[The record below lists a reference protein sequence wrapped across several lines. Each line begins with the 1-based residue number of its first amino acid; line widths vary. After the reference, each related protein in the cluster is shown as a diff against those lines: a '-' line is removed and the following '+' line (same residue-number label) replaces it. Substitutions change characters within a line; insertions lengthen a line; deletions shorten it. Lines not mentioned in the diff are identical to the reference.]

1 MPKVQL
7 TNAAV
12 DRFKAAPGVRTEYFD
27 KLLPGFA
34 LRVSGPSPSNPSGA
48 KSWVV
53 FYRFGGKQRR
63 DTIGKWPVLELGEA
77 REKARKL
84 LAAVSENR
92 DPHPAAQAT
101 YTVESVV
108 DEFMKRHMAAHQ
120 RSASYVNE
128 TRRIFDTLVL
138 PRWRGRSLQD
148 IARRDVLELL
158 DLIADGRASSRNEK
172 SGKGAPIM
180 ANRALAAMRV
190 FFRWVMGR
198 GLIDTSPVSNIPRPS
213 AENPRDRVLSDNE
226 IVAFW
231 KGCENL
237 GWPFGSLF
245 RLLLLTA
252 QRRDEVGSMTW
263 LEVDLGV
270 GVWTLPRERAKN
282 DRKHEVPLSRLAL
295 DLLAAAPRIAGSQF
309 IFTTTGQRPASG
321 FSKAKQRI
329 DRQMAELWSEELTRC
344 GAEIE
349 KISKDV
355 PAWTLHDLR
364 RTAATGMASLNVPP
378 HVVDRVLN
386 HVSGTIRGVAA
397 VYNRHAYLEER
408 KAALEAWGRHVE
420 SLIRPG
426 PTNVIPLVA
435 AR

>member
-7 TNAAV
+7 TAAAV
-12 DRFKAAPGVRTEYFD
+12 ERFRAAPGVRTEYFD

-34 LRVSGPSPSNPSGA
+34 LRVSGPSPSNPAGA

-53 FYRFGGKQRR
+53 FYRFGGKLRR

-101 YTVESVV
+101 YAVEGAV

-138 PRWRGRSLQD
+138 PRWRGRALQD
-148 IARRDVLELL
+148 ISRRDVLELL
-158 DLIADGRASSRNEK
+158 DLIADGRASSRAEK
-172 SGKGAPIM
+172 AGKGAPIM
-180 ANRALAAMRV
+180 ANRALAALRV
-190 FFRWVMGR
+190 FFRWEVGR
-198 GLIDTSPVSNIPRPS
+198 GLIAASPVTNIPRPA

-231 KGCENL
+231 QGCESL
-237 GWPFGSLF
+237 GWPFGALF

-263 LEVDLGV
+263 LEVDLDSGL
-270 GVWTLPRERAKN
+270 WTLPRERAKN
-282 DRKHEVPLSRLAL
+282 DREHEVQLSGLAL
-295 DLLAAAPRIAGSQF
+295 AILEAAPRIAGSRF

-321 FSKAKQRI
+321 FSKAKQRL
-329 DRQMAELWSEELTRC
+329 DLQMAQLCAGE
-344 GAEIE
+344 E
-349 KISKDV
+349 KIATAV

-364 RTAATGMASLNVPP
+364 RTTATGMARLNIAP

-397 VYNRHAYLEER
+397 VYNRHAYLDER
-408 KAALEAWGRHVE
+408 RAALEAWGRYVE
-420 SLIRPG
+420 GLVRPA
-426 PTNVIPLVA
+426 PPDVILLSTS
-435 AR
+435 R

>member
-7 TNAAV
+7 TTAAV
-12 DRFKAAPGVRTEYFD
+12 ERFKAAPGVRTEYFD

-34 LRVSGPSPSNPSGA
+34 LRVSGPSPSNPAGA

-53 FYRFGGKQRR
+53 FYRFGGKLRR
-63 DTIGKWPVLELGEA
+63 DTIGKWPILELGEA
-77 REKARKL
+77 QEKARKL

-92 DPHPAAQAT
+92 DPHPPAQAT
-101 YTVESVV
+101 NTVEEVV

-120 RSASYVNE
+120 RSLSYVTE
-128 TRRIFDTLVL
+128 TRRIFDSLVL
-138 PRWRGRSLQD
+138 PRWRGRALQD
-148 IARRDVLELL
+148 ISRRDVLELL
-158 DLIADGRASSRNEK
+158 DLIADGRASSRTERV
-172 SGKGAPIM
+172 GKRAPIM
-180 ANRALAAMRV
+180 ANRALATLRV
-190 FFRWVMGR
+190 FFRWVAGR
-198 GLIDTSPVSNIPRPS
+198 GLIDTSPVLNIPRPA
-213 AENPRDRVLSDNE
+213 AENPRDRVLSDDE

-231 KGCENL
+231 NGCESL

-252 QRRDEVGSMTW
+252 QRRDEVGNMTW
-263 LEVDLGV
+263 LEVDLEG

-282 DRKHEVPLSRLAL
+282 DRAHEVQLPRLAL
-295 DLLAAAPRIAGSQF
+295 EILAAAPRIDGSQF

-321 FSKAKQRI
+321 FSKAKQRL
-329 DRQMAELWSEELTRC
+329 DTRMAQVLTEELAK
-344 GAEIE
+344 GDAGKD
-349 KISKDV
+349 KIATGV

-378 HVVDRVLN
+378 HVVDRILN

-420 SLIRPG
+420 ALVRPG
-426 PTNVIPLVA
+426 PTNVVPLVA